1 MFIVPFYGT
10 LCHIFETENYKDI
23 PGWDECIKAFM
34 ENDKIPATLVK
45 RLADKYEN
53 FTDVLNDLYGTQMT
67 LNEFLEKY
75 KLVYLKDKIY
85 SPTSVL
91 YSSKA
96 FADLMGFIP
105 TPDET
110 KAKEIQ
116 KTAGAKVGRND
127 PCPCGSGKKY
137 KKCCGAMV

>member
-1 MFIVPFYGT
+1 
-10 LCHIFETENYKDI
+10 
-23 PGWDECIKAFM
+23 M
-34 ENDKIPATLVK
+34 ENDKIPASLVK
-45 RLADKYEN
+45 RLADRYPN
-53 FTDVLNDLYGTQMT
+53 FVDVLNDLYGTQMT
-67 LNEFLEKY
+67 LDEFLEKY
-75 KLVYLKDKIY
+75 KIDYLKNKIY

-96 FADLMGFIP
+96 FSDLMGFIP
-105 TPDET
+105 TPEET

-116 KTAGAKVGRND
+116 KTSGATVGRND

>member
-1 MFIVPFYGT
+1 
-10 LCHIFETENYKDI
+10 
-23 PGWDECIKAFM
+23 M
-34 ENDKIPATLVK
+34 ENDKIPASLVQ
-45 RLADKYEN
+45 RLASRYPN
-53 FTDVLNDLYGTQMT
+53 FVDILNDLYGSEMT
-67 LNEFLEKY
+67 LNGFLERY
-75 KLVYLKDKIY
+75 KIDYLRDKIY

-105 TPDET
+105 TPEET
-110 KAKEIQ
+110 KAKEIHQ
-116 KTAGAKVGRND
+116 KLGSTVGRND